1 MSVGGFTLG
10 SVIIPG
16 AATQA
21 PRECEGAASAG
32 EGPAGEG
39 LAGERLARLRLVDP
53 DEAVETRP
61 DGQDVDTRS
70 SGGRDANGRGV
81 SGPGVNGPGVN
92 GRGVSGPGVNGPGV
106 REQGPNEQGP
116 DEQGLDER
124 GASRRGVNGR
134 ELDGPWG
141 ERRLGRELAGWGGPD
156 LRGGGGLGSLG
167 ETELSRVEFVVVDL
181 ETTGWSPEVAAITEI
196 AAVRVTGAGAVGWGA
211 RRGGGT
217 GTRRSDGAGHANGR
231 GERAGHGRRRGNA
244 RDDRDGQAEGARRD
258 GQAEGARRDGQAE
271 GARRDGQAEGAR
283 QEGRAGGRREFVRLG
298 EFASLVDPG
307 VPVPPG
313 IAELTGI
320 NDSMLAAAP
329 RLGAVLPRLLEF
341 SRGCVLVAHN
351 APFDLRFLVAASTDC
366 GVAWPGFTV
375 LDTVM
380 LARRVMDP
388 DEVADCKLGTLAGFF
403 GARTTPSHRALADAR
418 ATADV
423 LSWLVRRLEH
433 RGIRTIQQLS
443 AWPDVVA

>member
-1 MSVGGFTLG
+1 VGGFTLG

-21 PRECEGAASAG
+21 PRGCEGAASA
-32 EGPAGEG
+32 EEAPAGEG
-39 LAGERLARLRLVDP
+39 LAGEARAGERLARLRLVDP

-61 DGQDVDTRS
+61 DGQDAATRS
-70 SGGRDANGRGV
+70 SGGRDANG
-81 SGPGVNGPGVN
+81 PGINGP
-92 GRGVSGPGVNGPGV
+92 
-106 REQGPNEQGP
+106 
-116 DEQGLDER
+116 
-124 GASRRGVNGR
+124 GVNGR

-156 LRGGGGLGSLG
+156 LRGGGLGSLG

-211 RRGGGT
+211 RRGGST
-217 GTRRSDGAGHANGR
+217 GTRRSNGAGHADGR
-231 GERAGHGRRRGNA
+231 GDRAGHGRRRGNA
-244 RDDRDGQAEGARRD
+244 RDDRAGQAEGARRD
-258 GQAEGARRDGQAE
+258 GRV
-271 GARRDGQAEGAR
+271 
-283 QEGRAGGRREFVRLG
+283 GGRREFVRLG

-313 IAELTGI
+313 IAELTRI

-329 RLGAVLPRLLEF
+329 RLGAVLPRLLDF

-403 GARTTPSHRALADAR
+403 GARTAPSHRALADAR